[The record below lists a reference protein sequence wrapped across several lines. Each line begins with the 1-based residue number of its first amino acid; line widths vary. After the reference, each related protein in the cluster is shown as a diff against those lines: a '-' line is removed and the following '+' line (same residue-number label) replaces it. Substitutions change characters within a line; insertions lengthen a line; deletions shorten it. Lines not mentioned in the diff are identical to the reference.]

1 VRCILLR
8 IAMTYCSKC
17 GVSLSEGAGFC
28 PSCGTPVVIAA
39 PQTGYPTGGSQS
51 TGLTSNVA
59 AALAYVVGFITGI
72 IFLAI
77 GPYNKDPFVRFHA
90 FQSIFLSV
98 FYVAFSMV
106 WGAIF
111 GTLFLVSLG
120 FLFGMIALLWS
131 LLRLAFLLLWLFMIY
146 KAYKNERFLL
156 PIIGPLA
163 AKQAAG

>member
-1 VRCILLR
+1 
-8 IAMTYCSKC
+8 MPYCVKC
-17 GVSLSEGAGFC
+17 GASVSQDAGFC
-28 PSCGTPVVIAA
+28 SSCGAPTTGAA
-39 PQTGYPTGGSQS
+39 PQTGVPPGGPKS

-59 AALAYVVGFITGI
+59 AALAYVAGLITGI
-72 IFLAI
+72 IFLAVA
-77 GPYNKDPFVRFHA
+77 PYNRDPFVRFHA

-98 FYVAFSMV
+98 FYIAFSLV

-120 FLFGMIALLWS
+120 FLFGTLAFLWS

-146 KAYKNERFLL
+146 KAYRNERFLL
-156 PIIGPLA
+156 PVIGPLA

>member
-1 VRCILLR
+1 
-8 IAMTYCSKC
+8 MPYCAKC
-17 GVSLSEGAGFC
+17 GASLGEGAGFC
-28 PSCGTPVVIAA
+28 ASCGTPATA
-39 PQTGYPTGGSQS
+39 QTGIASGGSQS
-51 TGLTSNVA
+51 TGLTSNIA
-59 AALAYVVGFITGI
+59 GALAYVVGFITGI

-77 GPYNKDPFVRFHA
+77 APYNKDPFVRFHA

-98 FYVAFSMV
+98 FYIMFSIV

-120 FLFGMIALLWS
+120 FLFSLIALLG
-131 LLRLAFLLLWLFMIY
+131 LLVRLAFLLVWLFMMY
-146 KAYKNERFLL
+146 KAYQNERFSL

>member
-1 VRCILLR
+1 
-8 IAMTYCSKC
+8 MTYCAKC
-17 GVSLSEGAGFC
+17 GASLSDGAGFC
-28 PSCGTPVVIAA
+28 GSCGAPVASAA
-39 PQTGYPTGGSQS
+39 AQTGSPAWAPAGESQS

-59 AALAYVVGFITGI
+59 AALSYVVGFITGI

-77 GPYNKDPFVRFHA
+77 APYNKDPFVRFHA

-98 FYVAFSMV
+98 AYIAFSIV

-120 FLFGMIALLWS
+120 FLFSMIALLWS

-146 KAYKNERFLL
+146 KAYKNERFSL

-163 AKQAAG
+163 AKQAAS